1 MCYSLWGCKESDVT
15 EHDILILRLTIHEHR
30 ISLYEFRSTMNSFRS
45 ACDFTTLNLHTFY
58 DVYMS
63 LNFGATVNVTDFT
76 LIPDYLLIVY

>member
-1 MCYSLWGCKESDVT
+1 
-15 EHDILILRLTIHEHR
+15 
-30 ISLYEFRSTMNSFRS
+30 MNSFRS